1 LNVSIGILAYNESG
15 SISATLLS
23 LFQQSLLNQ
32 SEPNCA
38 IEVVVVPN
46 GCTDETASVARAK
59 LEELVQTVRP
69 GVRAV
74 VCEVEQ
80 SGKSNAWNLY
90 VHEFSD
96 PAADYLFLMD
106 ADIKFLEPHTLRHM
120 IEILEATP
128 SAWVSVDT
136 PVKDVEIKEK
146 KNLLERLSVS
156 VSKGGSGVAICGQLY
171 CGRASVLRGIWMP
184 PGLPVEDGFLAAMI
198 VTDRFTSKEVFERIV
213 RAEAASHVFEAYTNP
228 ITLLRHEQR
237 IIVGSTINAFIYGDL
252 WANCNQEQDAGSL
265 IKSRNEQD
273 PLWVNQFL
281 QQSYSK
287 HGWWLIPKQ
296 FLFRRFDRLRNYSPF
311 KAILRFPL
319 AIAAFIVDLMVFFQ
333 ANRRLHKESGLGY
346 WG

>member
-1 LNVSIGILAYNESG
+1 MNVSIGILAYNESG

-252 WANCNQEQDAGSL
+252 WANCNQEQERTRSIVG
-265 IKSRNEQD
+265 K
-273 PLWVNQFL
+273 P
-281 QQSYSK
+281 
-287 HGWWLIPKQ
+287 IP
-296 FLFRRFDRLRNYSPF
+296 P
-311 KAILRFPL
+311 AI
-319 AIAAFIVDLMVFFQ
+319 IFQ
-333 ANRRLHKESGLGY
+333 ARLVVDSQTVFVPSV
-346 WG
+346 